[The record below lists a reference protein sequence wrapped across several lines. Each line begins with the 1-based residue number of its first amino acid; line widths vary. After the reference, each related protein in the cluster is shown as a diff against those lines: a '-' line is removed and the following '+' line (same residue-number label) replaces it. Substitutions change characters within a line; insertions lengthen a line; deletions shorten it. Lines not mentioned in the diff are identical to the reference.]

1 MASRHGP
8 LPACGSASRARVS
21 VGQRKE
27 VVGDRWW
34 ISASPVQLGRLSVS
48 YPGSGG
54 AFQKGCCQ
62 VRDRQAGQ
70 LGTHSLRHS
79 YRSWPDAV
87 GTECPAAEVDAAPRH
102 PPTMN
107 IYGDVVTDEMER
119 AHRKS
124 WRWLSIEA
132 QCPTRSALQSIEQY
146 GGESGIL
153 SRVLSDLS
161 VFQRDVLK
169 SFKIQT
175 VEPRSIC
182 LFRALLSLQ
191 FTSVRPKME
200 SKWNRNLA

>member
-1 MASRHGP
+1 MGHCRHAVQQTALGLVLGSVRRSLASI
-8 LPACGSASRARVS
+8 
-21 VGQRKE
+21 
-27 VVGDRWW
+27 GDRWW

-119 AHRKS
+119 AHLKIVA
-124 WRWLSIEA
+124 LA
-132 QCPTRSALQSIEQY
+132 LNRSSM
-146 GGESGIL
+146 SH
-153 SRVLSDLS
+153 
-161 VFQRDVLK
+161 
-169 SFKIQT
+169 
-175 VEPRSIC
+175 
-182 LFRALLSLQ
+182 
-191 FTSVRPKME
+191 
-200 SKWNRNLA
+200 